1 MEVVIHKI
9 TGKYPGKVAENKKKM
24 QKSLG
29 TLQDINVKCF
39 LSLLFF
45 FLQEHGETALH
56 LAVRLVDRTSLHIVD
71 FLTQNR

>member
-1 MEVVIHKI
+1 
-9 TGKYPGKVAENKKKM
+9 M

-29 TLQDINVKCF
+29 TLQEPKNSAGY
-39 LSLLFF
+39 LSEMLSEVLFFF